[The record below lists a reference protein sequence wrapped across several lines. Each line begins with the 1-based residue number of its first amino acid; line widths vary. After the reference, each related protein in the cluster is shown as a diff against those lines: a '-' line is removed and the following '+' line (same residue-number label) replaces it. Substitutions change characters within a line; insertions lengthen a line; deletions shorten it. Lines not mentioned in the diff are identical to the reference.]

1 MYNNTISQAAEM
13 QTHGVPNDLLVSVN
27 SITVIT
33 VMPVMTH
40 CVYPLL
46 RRLELPFPPITR
58 MAVGFLS
65 ESFSIG
71 YAAGVQAWIYASGPC
86 YRHPRNCPASPNGK
100 LPNNVNVAVQVPVY
114 VLLGLG
120 EVFAYPACYEYAYTK
135 APKTMKSMVQ
145 AVLSLAMAGAAVL
158 GLALTPTS
166 HDPEVLVMYASL
178 AGVMMLTT
186 VLFTLSFWKYNKQE
200 TRLNSEVEGEK

>member
-1 MYNNTISQAAEM
+1 
-13 QTHGVPNDLLVSVN
+13 
-27 SITVIT
+27 
-33 VMPVMTH
+33 
-40 CVYPLL
+40 
-46 RRLELPFPPITR
+46 
-58 MAVGFLS
+58 MAVGFLC

-86 YRHPRNCPASPNGK
+86 YRHPLNCPASPNGE

-158 GLALTPTS
+158 GLALTPVS

-178 AGVMMLTT
+178 AGVMLLTT
-186 VLFTLSFWKYNKQE
+186 VLFTVAFWKYNKQE
-200 TRLNSEVEGEK
+200 ARLNDEVEGKE

>member
-13 QTHGVPNDLLVSVN
+13 QTYGVPNDLLVSVN
-27 SITVIT
+27 SITVVI
-33 VMPVMTH
+33 VMPIMTH
-40 CVYPLL
+40 GFYPLL
-46 RRLELPFPPITR
+46 RKLKIPFRPITR
-58 MAVGFLS
+58 MAVGFFC
-65 ESFSIG
+65 EAFSIG
-71 YAAGVQAWIYASGPC
+71 YAAGVQGWIYASGPC

-100 LPNNVNVAVQVPVY
+100 LPNNVNVAVQIPVY

-135 APKTMKSMVQ
+135 APKTMKSMLQ
-145 AVLSLAMAGAAVL
+145 AVLSLAMAGAAML

-166 HDPEVLVMYASL
+166 HDPQVLVMYASL

-186 VLFTLSFWKYNKQE
+186 VLFTVTFWKYNKQE
-200 TRLNSEVEGEK
+200 ASLNDEVEGKK